1 MNIQM
6 LDEAADWDQIEDYA
20 ASVEGAIVYFENPR
34 LESADD
40 SIKQSVIEYYQFQED
55 VPIELISHMKLKYY
69 GIIKFRNADVA
80 FDFVTDYFPR
90 RDELPEEGAS
100 DVYWYQCYVVR
111 QDGVVEYDNKALRP
125 GNNR

>member
-1 MNIQM
+1 M

-20 ASVEGAIVYFENPR
+20 SSVNGAVVYFENPR
-34 LESADD
+34 LESAED
-40 SIKQSVIEYYQFQED
+40 SVKESVIEYYQYQED
-55 VPIELISHMKLKYY
+55 VPIELISNMKLKYY
-69 GIIKFRNADVA
+69 GFIEFANADIA

-90 RDELPEEGAS
+90 RDELPEGEDGEPF
-100 DVYWYQCYVVR
+100 WYQCYVVR